1 MWQQRQKLIPV
12 ALHLQVRAENVKSM
26 IASPSRPPRSPSS
39 ASSPHTHGQTGP
51 VSRASS
57 VSSLQPGTAPQPHA
71 ALPKGPA
78 TSSAAVQQPVPGTA
92 GRQGGASHS
101 SAEFSELEN
110 KEALKRPAV
119 KKGGP
124 VLRRVQSECLRS
136 PGCISEAPFCV
147 LYKPVVFCLLVDN
160 LL

>member
-1 MWQQRQKLIPV
+1 M
-12 ALHLQVRAENVKSM
+12 
-26 IASPSRPPRSPSS
+26 
-39 ASSPHTHGQTGP
+39 QTGP
-51 VSRASS
+51 VSRSSS

-78 TSSAAVQQPVPGTA
+78 KSLAAVQQPVPGTA
-92 GRQGGASHS
+92 GRQDGASHG

-136 PGCISEAPFCV
+136 LWPV
-147 LYKPVVFCLLVDN
+147 LFRLLVGD